1 MKYASLGSSIVD
13 NIIRRDGTRIENIA
27 GGMAVFA
34 YAGMRLYT
42 DDVMLLTG
50 VGDDYDRFYG
60 DWIERN
66 SVPRQGLIRRHE
78 HTMNIVLSYDDD
90 KGGYVTHSI
99 YGDDEH
105 RARHQAALDIGGEAL
120 EPFAKDIE
128 WLYLGW
134 NWLQD
139 RPGIDKLKEKYGFKI
154 MWEINSRIDKS
165 YMPVFLRHMP
175 YCDIWSLNRTEAF
188 ALFEVD
194 SDEKAIERIR
204 EFGKPCYYRVGTDGA
219 YMVTADEAPLV
230 PMITVGEDVDATG
243 CGNTSTGAAMW
254 AYAEG
259 YDPLMV
265 GVLAAV
271 AAGYNARQ
279 YGFIADLSPEVRAE
293 AMALAEKKYRELKSL

>member
-13 NIIRRDGTRIENIA
+13 NIIRRDGTKIENIA

-154 MWEINSRIDKS
+154 MWEINSASQVLTFLYSIVLGFSLGIFFDLPRSFRSIVRYKKSFMFISDLFFWIISAFFTFCFYLVFTNGELRGFVVFGILIGFLIERLTLSQLLVKIYKKIFLYFKRVFRRFVALRNKIIDKTFDVLS
-165 YMPVFLRHMP
+165 A
-175 YCDIWSLNRTEAF
+175 AF
-188 ALFEVD
+188 KKRKIMLKKCIKSA
-194 SDEKAIERIR
+194 K
-204 EFGKPCYYRVGTDGA
+204 KP
-219 YMVTADEAPLV
+219 
-230 PMITVGEDVDATG
+230 
-243 CGNTSTGAAMW
+243 
-254 AYAEG
+254 
-259 YDPLMV
+259 
-265 GVLAAV
+265 
-271 AAGYNARQ
+271 
-279 YGFIADLSPEVRAE
+279 
-293 AMALAEKKYRELKSL
+293 